1 MQVSILDQNSTARVR
16 ELPEVKAVLDWSES
30 DDAKTAVE
38 DSFVGGYFNYPPLP
52 TGIAEIRST
61 MKDFGVGTVE
71 NNSHDAVKT

>member
-1 MQVSILDQNSTARVR
+1 MDKNSAACVR

-52 TGIAEIRST
+52 KGIAEIRST
-61 MKDFGVGTVE
+61 MKDFGVGTVQ
-71 NNSHDAVKT
+71 NKSHDTVIT